1 MRQGRRENRL
11 LRIRLR
17 RTGKKKQASYR
28 VVVADQRDPRD
39 GDFVEIVGHYN
50 PRTDPSTI
58 VLKEDRIRHWLSKGA
73 QPSET
78 VHRILHKQ
86 GIYDVEPPKRVT
98 KPSRAEREAEATAA
112 ADAQAAEAAKAE
124 TAKAEAAEAAK
135 AEAGDDD
142 AADDDKPSED

>member
-1 MRQGRRENRL
+1 M

-98 KPSRAEREAEATAA
+98 KPSRVEREAEATAA
-112 ADAQAAEAAKAE
+112 TEAQAAETAKAE
-124 TAKAEAAEAAK
+124 AAKAEAAEAAK

-142 AADDDKPSED
+142 TADADTSDDEPSED